1 MVGRHK
7 SHPVASW
14 PTYSSATHRN
24 GPTPPGALRR
34 SRAGSAALSYAVG
47 AVAWIVCSDLVVEA
61 LGWDTA
67 AVNIGKGFFFIAAT
81 TVMLWLAF
89 RRHEHEVAA
98 MITDVERASDERIA
112 ALEGVTRAVGAMIE
126 ARDPYTAGHQQR
138 VGDLSAEVG
147 RRLGLG
153 DDRIEGLR
161 IAGYLHD
168 VGKIAVPTEILTRT
182 GGLSDPERALVEQH
196 SRQGHDVLVP
206 VPFGWPIAQVALQH
220 HERLDGSGY
229 PQGLRG
235 DEILLDARIVAVA
248 DVFNAMTS
256 ERPYREAG
264 SIDAAVE
271 VLSAGAGT
279 HFDSAVVHA
288 MLEIIADSAG

>member
-1 MVGRHK
+1 
-7 SHPVASW
+7 
-14 PTYSSATHRN
+14 
-24 GPTPPGALRR
+24 
-34 SRAGSAALSYAVG
+34 
-47 AVAWIVCSDLVVEA
+47 
-61 LGWDTA
+61 
-67 AVNIGKGFFFIAAT
+67 
-81 TVMLWLAF
+81 
-89 RRHEHEVAA
+89 

-138 VGDLSAEVG
+138 VGDLASRIG
-147 RRLGLG
+147 RRLGL
-153 DDRIEGLR
+153 DDERVEGLR
-161 IAGYLHD
+161 IGGYMHD
-168 VGKIAVPTEILTRT
+168 VGKIAVDEEVLNFPGALDDRQREHVQIHAASGHEILR
-182 GGLSDPERALVEQH
+182 S
-196 SRQGHDVLVP
+196 
-206 VPFGWPIAQVALQH
+206 VPFAWPVADIALQH
-220 HERLDGSGY
+220 HERLDGTGY
-229 PQGLRG
+229 PNGLRG

-248 DVFNAMTS
+248 DVFDAMTS